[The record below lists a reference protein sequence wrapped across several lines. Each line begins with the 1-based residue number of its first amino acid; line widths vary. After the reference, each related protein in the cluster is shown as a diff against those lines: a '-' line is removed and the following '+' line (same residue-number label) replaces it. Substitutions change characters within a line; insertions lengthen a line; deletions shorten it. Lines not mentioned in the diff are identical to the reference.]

1 VSKRTVYSHYGDK
14 ENLFLQVLRDTY
26 DVMRDRVRDIVDR
39 NLRDVDS
46 VQEALTACIGE
57 IVQTMSRAPERA
69 TLIRLVIS
77 EASHFPAILDLWHN
91 RGIVPIIAE
100 PLAKLAASGRL
111 EADDPALAAQHLSA
125 LTFGQVNNA
134 SMMGTVQLSDAEA
147 DRIITTGIAAFLR
160 AYGPPA
166 R

>member
-1 VSKRTVYSHYGDK
+1 VNATDHQNVAWK
-14 ENLFLQVLRDTY
+14 ECPTR
-26 DVMRDRVRDIVDR
+26 I
-39 NLRDVDS
+39 
-46 VQEALTACIGE
+46 TASTA
-57 IVQTMSRAPERA
+57 V
-69 TLIRLVIS
+69 
-77 EASHFPAILDLWHN
+77 PAILDLWHN

-147 DRIITTGIAAFLR
+147 DRIIATGIAAFLR

-166 R
+166 C

>member
-1 VSKRTVYSHYGDK
+1 
-14 ENLFLQVLRDTY
+14 
-26 DVMRDRVRDIVDR
+26 
-39 NLRDVDS
+39 

-57 IVQTMSRAPERA
+57 IVRTITRAPERS
-69 TLIRLVIS
+69 TLVRLIIS
-77 EASHFPAILDLWHN
+77 EAPHFPAILDLWHN

-111 EADDPALAAQHLSA
+111 NADDPALAAQHLSA

>member
-1 VSKRTVYSHYGDK
+1 MSKRTVYSHYGDK

-39 NLRDVDS
+39 NLRDVDN

-111 EADDPALAAQHLSA
+111 DADDPTLAAQHLSA